1 MYIKWFT
8 VGQIGS
14 ICISLSVFYWCFH
27 ADDTIAC
34 VKCYRF
40 DFFLLISFHLFIWMK
55 IFFRKEVLPI
65 WKFRQ
70 TVELRCCSSNGS
82 IILLFTSIS
91 SPFSLV
97 LSSQLYHSIP
107 HCSCSRW
114 CEIRNILCRYRF
126 MIFCWCTLN
135 VFKREEGRMK
145 KCKCER
151 KKGRKK

>member
-1 MYIKWFT
+1 MCIKWFT

-14 ICISLSVFYWCFH
+14 ICIFLSVFFWCFH

-40 DFFLLISFHLFIWMK
+40 DSFFLFHFTYLFGWK
-55 IFFRKEVLPI
+55 FTFWKKVLPI

-97 LSSQLYHSIP
+97 LSSRLYRSTL
-107 HCSCSRW
+107 HCMCLCALNLTINW
-114 CEIRNILCRYRF
+114 KILC
-126 MIFCWCTLN
+126 IC
-135 VFKREEGRMK
+135 VREE
-145 KCKCER
+145 ER
-151 KKGRKK
+151 ERERQNQNQ

>member
-34 VKCYRF
+34 VKLIW
-40 DFFLLISFHLFIWMK
+40 FFFLISFHLFIWMK

-97 LSSQLYHSIP
+97 LSSRLYRSTL
-107 HCSCSRW
+107 HCMCLCAFDSKLK
-114 CEIRNILCRYRF
+114 NIVC
-126 MIFCWCTLN
+126 MC
-135 VFKREEGRMK
+135 KR
-145 KCKCER
+145 
-151 KKGRKK
+151 GRKRKRDTKSKSVEYLICLFIYR